1 MSKDVTFSPVSTIIP
16 RSPPDHLPNP
26 YVRLRRRQTDS
37 AVVLKRTIHAPQ
49 RDRHPILA
57 RRSIANPAWAA
68 ESISSSFS
76 PTTSSVSPR
85 LSPIGSSAG
94 PTQAEDFQKRR
105 QTTRYDLDDRQH
117 NQVSS
122 YKSHRDDQSNATAKV
137 LGRQTVMFAGASR
150 DTGRAA
156 TLISTSTSASP
167 SAPGTTI
174 TTSTSTTTTTTPTAP
189 ANSSPSSASH
199 PYPSSASSP
208 RLPQS
213 RFSFEYQLP
222 WHKRALPTQA
232 SFPSEAP
239 SDTDPT
245 PNHQRAFLYD
255 RSRRSVPTFS
265 TSRVRNSTAP
275 ASPSHLPSPLSI
287 SEKSSDFP
295 LPFDADSI
303 DNALSFNASKRRRK
317 PSLSQS
323 QQQSQA
329 DVKRRMPVST
339 ATYVQ
344 GSPQASDRDRAIHN
358 LDQTDQDDGAR
369 TPVAEDPR
377 SKNEDIFLNI
387 ARSDSKRRDSLGRS
401 ELRRSRLGLSNGHVR
416 SPNSRL
422 NEQTPSPDQLRLSTY
437 DTPLHSLN
445 NSPSNPYSALPYSY
459 SASAHPFDDH
469 PRSRHSAIGSSS
481 RSTLGI
487 SRSRLGQ
494 ASPDTSPYSAELQ
507 IERRGSLQ
515 DPRVYR
521 HSALASLRSSRQAS
535 GSDVTERPRPEPD
548 RSRQDGTES
557 TLSTTAPSTVW
568 DELEDLKSRIKKLEL
583 TGKLPPSSQAAI
595 STVSGERPR
604 TATTIVTTVSSSP
617 NHNYKISPLAAETE
631 AATAT
636 NPVHPLLQ
644 SALLKARDVL
654 TNEVYKSLEAAVTD
668 ALALSS
674 LIGTNKAPSGGV
686 SVVNGYSSSDRQSR
700 RKADSVCRSLTEL
713 CLALSD
719 EQLFK
724 QQMPAGDADT
734 ITQLPTSANEES
746 STLNRSLRR
755 SMTLEPEV
763 PGRRKSTTHVSS
775 RLEARRQ
782 SLANTNGN
790 SSSSSRKDLSALPDG
805 KNPSSPSASAPKSR
819 LSRLSTSLRSKR
831 LQSEDEDADLPSP
844 HSRSI
849 SRAMTDIEN
858 PAAAQRLSPRQ
869 RVVHGYTASQQ
880 VSDPQ
885 RPQGSRLS
893 YQSTRTQV
901 QQPRTPTAPQSS
913 IPLRRSLAIP
923 ANYTPTTSRLNILA
937 GSRRYGTPGIPSAAG
952 DGSVP
957 DGQSDGMSSQ
967 HGLFQTRITAPSSK
981 QAASYTPIQQNRA
994 RANSMG
1000 VRTFGLRQRPTAA
1013 YEDPLDVSID

>member
-16 RSPPDHLPNP
+16 RSPPDDLPNS
-26 YVRLRRRQTDS
+26 YIRRRRRQTDS

-57 RRSIANPAWAA
+57 RRSIANSAWAA
-68 ESISSSFS
+68 DSIPSSFS
-76 PTTSSVSPR
+76 STISSVSSR
-85 LSPIGSSAG
+85 LSLTGSSAG
-94 PTQAEDFQKRR
+94 PTKTEDSQKRR
-105 QTTRYDLDDRQH
+105 QTTRCDLDDRQH
-117 NQVSS
+117 NQDSS
-122 YKSHRDDQSNATAKV
+122 YKSHRDDQSNARPKV
-137 LGRQTVMFAGASR
+137 LGRQTVMFAAASR

-156 TLISTSTSASP
+156 TLISAGTSASP
-167 SAPGTTI
+167 SAPGTT
-174 TTSTSTTTTTTPTAP
+174 TTTTTTTAP
-189 ANSSPSSASH
+189 ANSSSSSASH
-199 PYPSSASSP
+199 PYPSSASPP

-232 SFPSEAP
+232 SFPSETP

-245 PNHQRAFLYD
+245 PNPQRAFLYD

-317 PSLSQS
+317 QSLSQS

-344 GSPQASDRDRAIHN
+344 GSPHASDRDRAIYN
-358 LDQTDQDDGAR
+358 LDQTDQEDGAR
-369 TPVAEDPR
+369 TPVAEDPK

-401 ELRRSRLGLSNGHVR
+401 ELRRSRLGLSNGHLR

-459 SASAHPFDDH
+459 SASAHPLDDH

-494 ASPDTSPYSAELQ
+494 ASPDTSPYSAELH

-604 TATTIVTTVSSSP
+604 TATTTVTTVSSSP
-617 NHNYKISPLAAETE
+617 NHNHKISPSGAETE
-631 AATAT
+631 AATVT

-644 SALLKARDVL
+644 SALLKAKDVL
-654 TNEVYKSLEAAVTD
+654 NNEVYKSLEAAVTD

-674 LIGTNKAPSGGV
+674 LLGTNKAPSGGV

-719 EQLFK
+719 VQLSK
-724 QQMPAGDADT
+724 QQMPAGDDDT

-763 PGRRKSTTHVSS
+763 PGRQKSTTHVSS

-790 SSSSSRKDLSALPDG
+790 SSIKKDLSALPNG
-805 KNPSSPSASAPKSR
+805 NSPSSPSASAPKSR

-831 LQSEDEDADLPSP
+831 LQPEDEDTDLPSP

-849 SRAMTDIEN
+849 SRAMTDIDN
-858 PAAAQRLSPRQ
+858 SAAAQRLSPRQ
-869 RVVHGYTASQQ
+869 RVAHGYTASQQ

-893 YQSTRTQV
+893 YQSTRTQL

-937 GSRRYGTPGIPSAAG
+937 GSRRYGASGIPSAAG

-967 HGLFQTRITAPSSK
+967 QGLYQTRITAPSSK
-981 QAASYTPIQQNRA
+981 QAASYTPIQQNRV

-1000 VRTFGLRQRPTAA
+1000 VRTYGLRQRPTAA

>member
-16 RSPPDHLPNP
+16 RSPQDDLPNP
-26 YVRLRRRQTDS
+26 YIRLRRRQTDS

-68 ESISSSFS
+68 DSIPSSFS

-85 LSPIGSSAG
+85 LSLIGSSAG
-94 PTQAEDFQKRR
+94 PTQAEDFQEPR

-117 NQVSS
+117 NQASR
-122 YKSHRDDQSNATAKV
+122 YKSHRDDQSNARAKV
-137 LGRQTVMFAGASR
+137 SGRQTVMSAAASR

-156 TLISTSTSASP
+156 TLISTGTSASP

-174 TTSTSTTTTTTPTAP
+174 TTTTTTTTAP

-232 SFPSEAP
+232 SFPSVTP

-245 PNHQRAFLYD
+245 PNPQRAFLYD
-255 RSRRSVPTFS
+255 GSRRSVPTFS

-295 LPFDADSI
+295 LPCDADSI

-317 PSLSQS
+317 QSLSQS

-358 LDQTDQDDGAR
+358 LDQTDQEDGAR
-369 TPVAEDPR
+369 TPVAEDPK

-401 ELRRSRLGLSNGHVR
+401 ELRRH
-416 SPNSRL
+416 
-422 NEQTPSPDQLRLSTY
+422 LRH
-437 DTPLHSLN
+437 PLHSLN

-459 SASAHPFDDH
+459 SASAHPLDDH
-469 PRSRHSAIGSSS
+469 PRSRHSTIGSSS

-494 ASPDTSPYSAELQ
+494 ASPDTSPYSAELH

-604 TATTIVTTVSSSP
+604 TATTTVTTVSSSP
-617 NHNYKISPLAAETE
+617 NHNHKISLSAAETE

-674 LIGTNKAPSGGV
+674 LLGTNKAPSGGV

-719 EQLFK
+719 EQLSK
-724 QQMPAGDADT
+724 QHLSAGDDDT

-763 PGRRKSTTHVSS
+763 PSRRKSTTHVSS

-790 SSSSSRKDLSALPDG
+790 SSSRKDLSALPDG
-805 KNPSSPSASAPKSR
+805 NSPSSPGASAPKSR
-819 LSRLSTSLRSKR
+819 LSRLSTPLRSKR
-831 LQSEDEDADLPSP
+831 LQPEDEDTDLPSP

-849 SRAMTDIEN
+849 SRAMTDIDN
-858 PAAAQRLSPRQ
+858 SAAAQRLSPRQ

-893 YQSTRTQV
+893 YQSTRTQL

-937 GSRRYGTPGIPSAAG
+937 GSRRYGTSGIPSAAG
-952 DGSVP
+952 DGSAP

-967 HGLFQTRITAPSSK
+967 QGLFQTRITAPSSK
-981 QAASYTPIQQNRA
+981 QAASYTPIQQSRA

-1000 VRTFGLRQRPTAA
+1000 VRTFGLRQRPTVA

>member
-1 MSKDVTFSPVSTIIP
+1 MSKDVAFSPVSTIIP
-16 RSPPDHLPNP
+16 RSPPDDLPDSHN
-26 YVRLRRRQTDS
+26 RRRRRQTDS
-37 AVVLKRTIHAPQ
+37 AVLLDHTIHVPQ
-49 RDRHPILA
+49 RDRPRVLA
-57 RRSIANPAWAA
+57 RRSIANPPWAA
-68 ESISSSFS
+68 DSISSSS
-76 PTTSSVSPR
+76 SPR
-85 LSPIGSSAG
+85 LSQIGSSAS
-94 PTQAEDFQKRR
+94 PTQTENSWKRR
-105 QTTRYDLDDRQH
+105 QKTRYHLDDHQH
-117 NQVSS
+117 NQGPSH
-122 YKSHRDDQSNATAKV
+122 KSHHDDESNANTKV
-137 LGRQTVMFAGASR
+137 LSRQTVMFAAASR

-156 TLISTSTSASP
+156 TLISAD
-167 SAPGTTI
+167 A
-174 TTSTSTTTTTTPTAP
+174 
-189 ANSSPSSASH
+189 
-199 PYPSSASSP
+199 
-208 RLPQS
+208 
-213 RFSFEYQLP
+213 
-222 WHKRALPTQA
+222 
-232 SFPSEAP
+232 
-239 SDTDPT
+239 DPT
-245 PNHQRAFLYD
+245 PNPQRPSLYD
-255 RSRRSVPTFS
+255 RSRRSVPAFS
-265 TSRVRNSTAP
+265 ISRVRDSTAP

-287 SEKSSDFP
+287 SEKSSDIA
-295 LPFDADSI
+295 LPFDTDSI
-303 DNALSFNASKRRRK
+303 DNALSFNASKRRRNQ
-317 PSLSQS
+317 SLSHP
-323 QQQSQA
+323 QQPTQA

-344 GSPQASDRDRAIHN
+344 GSPLANERDRAIHSI
-358 LDQTDQDDGAR
+358 DQTDQEDGAR
-369 TPVAEDPR
+369 TPLAEDPK

-401 ELRRSRLGLSNGHVR
+401 ELRRSRLGLSGGHLR

-459 SASAHPFDDH
+459 SASAHPLDDH
-469 PRSRHSAIGSSS
+469 PRSRHSVIGSSS

-494 ASPDTSPYSAELQ
+494 ASPDGSPYSPELQ

-521 HSALASLRSSRQAS
+521 HSALASIRSSRQPS

-557 TLSTTAPSTVW
+557 TMSTTAPSTVW

-595 STVSGERPR
+595 STISGERPR
-604 TATTIVTTVSSSP
+604 TATTTVTTVSSSP
-617 NHNYKISPLAAETE
+617 NHNHKISSSTAETE

-644 SALLKARDVL
+644 SALLKAKYVL
-654 TNEVYKSLEAAVTD
+654 KNEVYKSLEAAVTD

-674 LIGTNKAPSGGV
+674 LLGTNKAPSGGV
-686 SVVNGYSSSDRQSR
+686 SVVNGYGSSDRQSR

-719 EQLFK
+719 EQLSK
-724 QQMPAGDADT
+724 QQMPGDDDDT
-734 ITQLPTSANEES
+734 ITQLPTSTNEES
-746 STLNRSLRR
+746 SMLSRSLRR

-763 PGRRKSTTHVSS
+763 PGRRQSTTQVSS
-775 RLEARRQ
+775 RLEARRA

-790 SSSSSRKDLSALPDG
+790 SSSSRKDHPALPND
-805 KNPSSPSASAPKSR
+805 NSPSSPSASAPKSR
-819 LSRLSTSLRSKR
+819 LSRLSTTLRSKR
-831 LQSEDEDADLPSP
+831 LQPEDEDAGQPSP

-849 SRAMTDIEN
+849 SRAMTDIDN
-858 PAAAQRLSPRQ
+858 SAAAHGLSPRQ
-869 RVVHGYTASQQ
+869 RVVRGYTASQP

-885 RPQGSRLS
+885 RSQGSRLS
-893 YQSTRTQV
+893 YQSPRTQL
-901 QQPRTPTAPQSS
+901 QQPRTPTVPQSS

-923 ANYTPTTSRLNILA
+923 SNYTPTTSRLNILA
-937 GSRRYGTPGIPSAAG
+937 GSRRYGASGIPSAAG

-957 DGQSDGMSSQ
+957 DSQGDGMPSQ
-967 HGLFQTRITAPSSK
+967 QGLSQTRITAPSSK
-981 QAASYTPIQQNRA
+981 HAASYTPIQQNRV

-1000 VRTFGLRQRPTAA
+1000 VRTFGLRQRPMAA

>member
-16 RSPPDHLPNP
+16 RSPPNDPTNP
-26 YVRLRRRQTDS
+26 YIRRRRRQTDS
-37 AVVLKRTIHAPQ
+37 AVVLKRTTHGPQ
-49 RDRHPILA
+49 RDQHPILA
-57 RRSIANPAWAA
+57 RRSIANPDWAA
-68 ESISSSFS
+68 DSIPSSFS
-76 PTTSSVSPR
+76 PTISSVSSR
-85 LSPIGSSAG
+85 LSLTGSSAG
-94 PTQAEDFQKRR
+94 PTKTEDSQKRR
-105 QTTRYDLDDRQH
+105 QTARHDLDDRQH
-117 NQVSS
+117 NQDTG
-122 YKSHRDDQSNATAKV
+122 YKSHRDDQSIARTKV
-137 LGRQTVMFAGASR
+137 FSRQTIMFAAASR

-156 TLISTSTSASP
+156 TLISAGPSASP
-167 SAPGTTI
+167 SVPG
-174 TTSTSTTTTTTPTAP
+174 TTTTTP
-189 ANSSPSSASH
+189 ANSTSSSASH
-199 PYPSSASSP
+199 PYPSSASPP

-213 RFSFEYQLP
+213 RFSFEYQP
-222 WHKRALPTQA
+222 PRHKQALPTSA
-232 SFPSEAP
+232 SFPSEIP

-245 PNHQRAFLYD
+245 PNPQRAFLYD
-255 RSRRSVPTFS
+255 RSRRSVSTFS
-265 TSRVRNSTAP
+265 TSRVRKSTAL
-275 ASPSHLPSPLSI
+275 ASPSQLPSPLSI
-287 SEKSSDFP
+287 SEKSSDLP
-295 LPFDADSI
+295 LPFDANSI

-317 PSLSQS
+317 QSLSQS
-323 QQQSQA
+323 QQESQA

-344 GSPQASDRDRAIHN
+344 GSPQASDRDRAIHD
-358 LDQTDQDDGAR
+358 LDQTDQEDGAR
-369 TPVAEDPR
+369 TPVAEDSK

-401 ELRRSRLGLSNGHVR
+401 EHRRSRLGLSNGHLR

-422 NEQTPSPDQLRLSTY
+422 NEQTSSPGQLRLSTY

-459 SASAHPFDDH
+459 SASAHPLDDH
-469 PRSRHSAIGSSS
+469 PRSRHSVVGSSS

-494 ASPDTSPYSAELQ
+494 ASPDSSPYSAELH

-521 HSALASLRSSRQAS
+521 HSALASLRTSRQAS
-535 GSDVTERPRPEPD
+535 GSDVTERPRPEPE
-548 RSRQDGTES
+548 RSRHDGTES

-595 STVSGERPR
+595 STASGERPR
-604 TATTIVTTVSSSP
+604 TAITTVTTVSSSP
-617 NHNYKISPLAAETE
+617 NYNHKISPSGAETE
-631 AATAT
+631 ASTAT

-654 TNEVYKSLEAAVTD
+654 NNEVYKSLEAAVTD

-674 LIGTNKAPSGGV
+674 LLGTNKAPSGGV

-719 EQLFK
+719 EQLSK
-724 QQMPAGDADT
+724 QQMPASDDDT
-734 ITQLPTSANEES
+734 ITQLHTSSNEES

-755 SMTLEPEV
+755 SMTLEPGI
-763 PGRRKSTTHVSS
+763 PGRQKSTTHVTS

-782 SLANTNGN
+782 SLATANGN
-790 SSSSSRKDLSALPDG
+790 SSIKKDLSALPDG
-805 KNPSSPSASAPKSR
+805 NSPSSPSASAPKSR
-819 LSRLSTSLRSKR
+819 LSRLSASLRSKR
-831 LQSEDEDADLPSP
+831 LQPEDADTDLPSP

-849 SRAMTDIEN
+849 SRAMTDIDN
-858 PAAAQRLSPRQ
+858 SAAAQRLSPRQ
-869 RVVHGYTASQQ
+869 QVAHGYTTSQQ

-893 YQSTRTQV
+893 YQSTRTQL
-901 QQPRTPTAPQSS
+901 QQSRTPTAPQSS

-937 GSRRYGTPGIPSAAG
+937 GSRRYGTSGIPSAAG

-967 HGLFQTRITAPSSK
+967 QGLCQTRITAPSSK
-981 QAASYTPIQQNRA
+981 QAASYTPIQQNRV
-994 RANSMG
+994 RANSLG
-1000 VRTFGLRQRPTAA
+1000 VRTYGLRQRPTATH
-1013 YEDPLDVSID
+1013 EDPLDVSID

>member
-1 MSKDVTFSPVSTIIP
+1 MSKDVAFSPVFTIIP
-16 RSPPDHLPNP
+16 RSPPDDLPNP
-26 YVRLRRRQTDS
+26 HIRLRRRQTDS
-37 AVVLKRTIHAPQ
+37 AVLLNRTIHAPQ
-49 RDRHPILA
+49 RDRHPLLA
-57 RRSIANPAWAA
+57 RRSIANPSWAA
-68 ESISSSFS
+68 DSIPSSFS
-76 PTTSSVSPR
+76 PNASSVSPR
-85 LSPIGSSAG
+85 LSQIGSS
-94 PTQAEDFQKRR
+94 TQTEDTREHRQK
-105 QTTRYDLDDRQH
+105 TRYHLDDRQH
-117 NQVSS
+117 NQEPSH
-122 YKSHRDDQSNATAKV
+122 KSHRDDESNARTKV
-137 LGRQTVMFAGASR
+137 LGRQTVMFAATSR

-156 TLISTSTSASP
+156 TLISA
-167 SAPGTTI
+167 
-174 TTSTSTTTTTTPTAP
+174 
-189 ANSSPSSASH
+189 ASH

-213 RFSFEYQLP
+213 RFSFEYRLP
-222 WHKRALPTQA
+222 LHKRALTTQA
-232 SFPSEAP
+232 SFPRETP

-245 PNHQRAFLYD
+245 PNPQRAFLYD
-255 RSRRSVPTFS
+255 RSQRSVPPFS
-265 TSRVRNSTAP
+265 ISRVRNSTAP

-287 SEKSSDFP
+287 SEKSSDIALP
-295 LPFDADSI
+295 LDANSI
-303 DNALSFNASKRRRK
+303 DNSLSFNASKRRRK
-317 PSLSQS
+317 QSLSHS
-323 QQQSQA
+323 QQSSQA
-329 DVKRRMPVST
+329 DVNRRMPVST

-344 GSPQASDRDRAIHN
+344 GSPLANERDRAIHSTEQI
-358 LDQTDQDDGAR
+358 DQEDGTR
-369 TPVAEDPR
+369 TPLAEDSK

-401 ELRRSRLGLSNGHVR
+401 ELRRSRLGLSGGHLR

-459 SASAHPFDDH
+459 PASAHPLDDH
-469 PRSRHSAIGSSS
+469 SHSRFRHSAIGSSS

-494 ASPDTSPYSAELQ
+494 ESPDASQYSPELH
-507 IERRGSLQ
+507 IERRSSLQ
-515 DPRVYR
+515 DPRIHR
-521 HSALASLRSSRQAS
+521 HSGLASLRSSRQPS

-604 TATTIVTTVSSSP
+604 TATTTVTTVSSSP
-617 NHNYKISPLAAETE
+617 NRNHKIHPSGAESDAA
-631 AATAT
+631 AAA

-644 SALLKARDVL
+644 TALLKAKDVL
-654 TNEVYKSLEAAVTD
+654 NNEVYKSLEAAVTD

-674 LIGTNKAPSGGV
+674 LLGTNNAPSGGV
-686 SVVNGYSSSDRQSR
+686 SVVNGYGSSDRQSR

-719 EQLFK
+719 EQLSK
-724 QQMPAGDADT
+724 QQMQGSDDDT
-734 ITQLPTSANEES
+734 ITKLPTSANEES
-746 STLNRSLRR
+746 STLSRSLRR

-763 PGRRKSTTHVSS
+763 PGRRKSTAHVSS
-775 RLEARRQ
+775 RLEARRG
-782 SLANTNGN
+782 SLATTNGN
-790 SSSSSRKDLSALPDG
+790 SSSRKDNPALPDG
-805 KNPSSPSASAPKSR
+805 NTPSSPSASAPKSR

-831 LQSEDEDADLPSP
+831 LQTEDEDADQPSP
-844 HSRSI
+844 PSRSM
-849 SRAMTDIEN
+849 SRAMTDIDN
-858 PAAAQRLSPRQ
+858 SAAAQRLSPRQ
-869 RVVHGYTASQQ
+869 RVAHGYTASQP

-893 YQSTRTQV
+893 YQSPRTQL
-901 QQPRTPTAPQSS
+901 QQPRTPTVPQSS

-937 GSRRYGTPGIPSAAG
+937 GSRRYGASGIPSAAG
-952 DGSVP
+952 DGSVL
-957 DGQSDGMSSQ
+957 DVQGNGMPSQ
-967 HGLFQTRITAPSSK
+967 QGLFQTRITAPSSK
-981 QAASYTPIQQNRA
+981 QAGSYTPIQQNRV

-1000 VRTFGLRQRPTAA
+1000 VRTFGHRQRPTAA

>member
-1 MSKDVTFSPVSTIIP
+1 
-16 RSPPDHLPNP
+16 
-26 YVRLRRRQTDS
+26 
-37 AVVLKRTIHAPQ
+37 
-49 RDRHPILA
+49 
-57 RRSIANPAWAA
+57 
-68 ESISSSFS
+68 
-76 PTTSSVSPR
+76 
-85 LSPIGSSAG
+85 
-94 PTQAEDFQKRR
+94 
-105 QTTRYDLDDRQH
+105 
-117 NQVSS
+117 
-122 YKSHRDDQSNATAKV
+122 
-137 LGRQTVMFAGASR
+137 
-150 DTGRAA
+150 
-156 TLISTSTSASP
+156 
-167 SAPGTTI
+167 
-174 TTSTSTTTTTTPTAP
+174 
-189 ANSSPSSASH
+189 
-199 PYPSSASSP
+199 
-208 RLPQS
+208 
-213 RFSFEYQLP
+213 
-222 WHKRALPTQA
+222 
-232 SFPSEAP
+232 
-239 SDTDPT
+239 
-245 PNHQRAFLYD
+245 
-255 RSRRSVPTFS
+255 
-265 TSRVRNSTAP
+265 
-275 ASPSHLPSPLSI
+275 
-287 SEKSSDFP
+287 
-295 LPFDADSI
+295 
-303 DNALSFNASKRRRK
+303 
-317 PSLSQS
+317 
-323 QQQSQA
+323 
-329 DVKRRMPVST
+329 
-339 ATYVQ
+339 
-344 GSPQASDRDRAIHN
+344 
-358 LDQTDQDDGAR
+358 
-369 TPVAEDPR
+369 
-377 SKNEDIFLNI
+377 
-387 ARSDSKRRDSLGRS
+387 
-401 ELRRSRLGLSNGHVR
+401 LSNGHLR

-459 SASAHPFDDH
+459 SASAHPLDDH

-494 ASPDTSPYSAELQ
+494 ASPDTSPYSAELH

-535 GSDVTERPRPEPD
+535 GSDVTERPRPEAD

-604 TATTIVTTVSSSP
+604 TATTTVTTVSSSP
-617 NHNYKISPLAAETE
+617 NYNHKISPSAAETE

-654 TNEVYKSLEAAVTD
+654 TNEVYKSLETAVTD

-674 LIGTNKAPSGGV
+674 LLGTNKAPSGGV

-719 EQLFK
+719 EQISK
-724 QQMPAGDADT
+724 QQMPASDDDT
-734 ITQLPTSANEES
+734 ITQLPTSANEDS

-790 SSSSSRKDLSALPDG
+790 SSSRKDLSALPDG
-805 KNPSSPSASAPKSR
+805 NSPSSPSASAPKSR

-831 LQSEDEDADLPSP
+831 LQPEDEDTDLPSP

-849 SRAMTDIEN
+849 SRAMTDIDN
-858 PAAAQRLSPRQ
+858 SAAAQRLSPRQ
-869 RVVHGYTASQQ
+869 RVMHGYTASQQ

-893 YQSTRTQV
+893 YQSTRTQL

-937 GSRRYGTPGIPSAAG
+937 GSRRYGTSGIPSAAG

-967 HGLFQTRITAPSSK
+967 RGLFQTRITTPSSK

>member
-16 RSPPDHLPNP
+16 RSPPDDLPNP
-26 YVRLRRRQTDS
+26 YIRLRRRQTDS

-49 RDRHPILA
+49 RDRHSILA
-57 RRSIANPAWAA
+57 RRSIANPPLAA
-68 ESISSSFS
+68 DSIPLSFS

-85 LSPIGSSAG
+85 LSLIGSSAG
-94 PTQAEDFQKRR
+94 PTQCEDSQKRR
-105 QTTRYDLDDRQH
+105 QTTSYQLDDRQH
-117 NQVSS
+117 NQGSS
-122 YKSHRDDQSNATAKV
+122 HKSHHDDQSNARTKV
-137 LGRQTVMFAGASR
+137 LGRQTVMFAAASR
-150 DTGRAA
+150 DTARAA

-167 SAPGTTI
+167 SAPA
-174 TTSTSTTTTTTPTAP
+174 TTTTTTTATPTTTAP
-189 ANSSPSSASH
+189 ANSSSSSSSSH
-199 PYPSSASSP
+199 PYPSFASSP

-222 WHKRALPTQA
+222 LHKRALTTQA
-232 SFPSEAP
+232 SFPSETP

-245 PNHQRAFLYD
+245 PNPQRASLYD

-287 SEKSSDFP
+287 SEKSSDFA

-317 PSLSQS
+317 QSLSHS

-344 GSPQASDRDRAIHN
+344 GSPQASDRDRAIQSI
-358 LDQTDQDDGAR
+358 DQTDQEDGAR
-369 TPVAEDPR
+369 TPLAEDPK

-401 ELRRSRLGLSNGHVR
+401 ELRRSRLGLSNGHLR

-459 SASAHPFDDH
+459 SASAHPLDDH

-494 ASPDTSPYSAELQ
+494 ASPETSPYSPELHV
-507 IERRGSLQ
+507 ERRGSLQ

-521 HSALASLRSSRQAS
+521 HSALASLRSSRQPS
-535 GSDVTERPRPEPD
+535 GSDVTERPRPEHD

-604 TATTIVTTVSSSP
+604 TATTTVTTVSSSP
-617 NHNYKISPLAAETE
+617 NHNHKISPSMGETE

-644 SALLKARDVL
+644 SALFKARDVL
-654 TNEVYKSLEAAVTD
+654 NNEVYKSLEAAVTD

-674 LIGTNKAPSGGV
+674 LLGTNKAPSSGI

-719 EQLFK
+719 EQLSK
-724 QQMPAGDADT
+724 QQMPAGDDDT
-734 ITQLPTSANEES
+734 ITHLPTSANEES
-746 STLNRSLRR
+746 STLSRSLRR

-775 RLEARRQ
+775 RLEARRA
-782 SLANTNGN
+782 SLVNTNGN
-790 SSSSSRKDLSALPDG
+790 SSSRKDHSALPDG
-805 KNPSSPSASAPKSR
+805 NSPSSPSAPAPKSR

-831 LQSEDEDADLPSP
+831 LQPEDEDADQPSP

-849 SRAMTDIEN
+849 SRAMTDIDN
-858 PAAAQRLSPRQ
+858 SAAAQRLSPRQ
-869 RVVHGYTASQQ
+869 RVAHGYTTSQP

-885 RPQGSRLS
+885 RSQGSRLS
-893 YQSTRTQV
+893 YQPTRTQL
-901 QQPRTPTAPQSS
+901 QQPRTPTAAQSS

-937 GSRRYGTPGIPSAAG
+937 GSRRYGASGIPSAAG

-957 DGQSDGMSSQ
+957 DGQGDGLPTQ
-967 HGLFQTRITAPSSK
+967 QGLYQTRITAPSSK
-981 QAASYTPIQQNRA
+981 QAASYTPIQQNRV